1 MKKPKF
7 KFKFNFT
14 AQMLLATVLGIIAGL
29 IFKEKVASVKF
40 IGDLFLRLVQMCVVP
55 LIMGQI
61 IEAVGTPDPKDLG
74 RVGGKAIAVFA
85 ISSLLA
91 ALFGVLMAVVFKPG
105 IWIEIPQALK
115 PENKPPDTDFVNTI
129 LNFVPSNIVDSM
141 AKGTIIQIIAFSLFF
156 GVALAAYPKRDKKAV
171 FLESLGTFNDI
182 IMKIINYVM
191 VLAPIGIGVLL
202 ASTIGQMGAQVIM
215 PLIQYLGVFALG
227 VLIFMIIWLL
237 VVTAKTRLNVFHLI
251 RKLTPV
257 SILAIVTTSSAVCL
271 PVAMKDTR
279 EKVGVSDY
287 VTNLVLPMGMP
298 LNSNGAAMHMA
309 ITVITIA
316 QIYGHHLSY
325 SVGNYILIAVMATLL
340 SLANAVA
347 PGADLVS
354 LAIIVPQLGLPIESI
369 AIFAGVGWFVGA
381 LRTILNVDSDIFSAI
396 LVADSE
402 NELDRELFKRTAEN
416 PDYVPQETVTEEDPA
431 LLDK

>member
-1 MKKPKF
+1 
-7 KFKFNFT
+7 
-14 AQMLLATVLGIIAGL
+14 
-29 IFKEKVASVKF
+29 
-40 IGDLFLRLVQMCVVP
+40 
-55 LIMGQI
+55 
-61 IEAVGTPDPKDLG
+61 
-74 RVGGKAIAVFA
+74 
-85 ISSLLA
+85 
-91 ALFGVLMAVVFKPG
+91 
-105 IWIEIPQALK
+105 
-115 PENKPPDTDFVNTI
+115 
-129 LNFVPSNIVDSM
+129 M
-141 AKGTIIQIIAFSLFF
+141 AKGVIIQIIAFSLFF
-156 GVALAAYPKRDKKAV
+156 GVALAAYPKKEKKQA
-171 FLESLGTFNDI
+171 FLDSLGTFNDI

-191 VLAPIGIGVLL
+191 AVAPIGIGVLL
-202 ASTIGQMGAQVIM
+202 ASTIGQMGAQVIL
-215 PLIQYLGVFALG
+215 PLIKYLGVLALG
-227 VLIFMIIWLL
+227 VVVFMILWLI
-237 VVTAKTRLNVFHLI
+237 VVTVKTKLNVFQLI
-251 RKLTPV
+251 KKLTPV

-309 ITVITIA
+309 LTVITIS
-316 QIYGHHLSY
+316 QIYGVSY
-325 SVGNYILIAVMATLL
+325 GVGHYFYIALMATLL

-402 NELDRELFKRTAEN
+402 NEIDRELFKLTAEN
-416 PDYVPQETVTEEDPA
+416 PDYVRPEAAE
-431 LLDK
+431 

>member
-14 AQMLLATVLGIIAGL
+14 AQMLVATVLGIVLGL
-29 IFKEKVASVKF
+29 IFKEKIASIKF

-74 RVGGKAIAVFA
+74 RVGGKTIVTFAV
-85 ISSLLA
+85 SSLLA
-91 ALFGVLMAVVFKPG
+91 ALFGVLMAVIFKPG
-105 IWIEIPQALK
+105 AGIVIPKGADLSIDV
-115 PENKPPDTDFVNTI
+115 PDTDIVQTLIGFI
-129 LNFVPSNIVDSM
+129 PSNVVDAM

-156 GVALAAYPKRDKKAV
+156 GVALAAYPKKEKKQV

-191 VLAPIGIGVLL
+191 VVAPIGIGVLL
-202 ASTIGQMGAQVIM
+202 AATIGQMGAQVIL
-215 PLIQYLGVFALG
+215 PLVKYIGVLALG
-227 VLIFMIIWLL
+227 VLIFMILWL
-237 VVTAKTRLNVFHLI
+237 VVVSTKTKLNVFQLI
-251 RKLTPV
+251 KKLTPV

-309 ITVITIA
+309 LTVITIA
-316 QIYGHHLSY
+316 QIYGVNY
-325 SVGNYILIAVMATLL
+325 GVGHYFYIALMATLL

>member
-1 MKKPKF
+1 MKKTKF

-14 AQMLLATVLGIIAGL
+14 VQMLIATVLGIVLGL
-29 IFKEKVASVKF
+29 IFKEKIASIKF
-40 IGDLFLRLVQMCVVP
+40 IGDLFLRLVSMCVVP

-74 RVGGKAIAVFA
+74 RVGGKAIAIFA
-85 ISSLLA
+85 VSSLLA
-91 ALFGVLMAVVFKPG
+91 ALFGILMAVVFKPG
-105 IWIEIPQALK
+105 AGIVIPKTADLTIEV
-115 PENKPPDTDFVNTI
+115 PETDFVNTLI
-129 LNFVPSNIVDSM
+129 GFVPSNIVDAM
-141 AKGTIIQIIAFSLFF
+141 AKGTIIQVIAFSLFF
-156 GVALAAYPKRDKKAV
+156 GVALAAYPKREKKAV

-191 VLAPIGIGVLL
+191 VLAPIGIGILL
-202 ASTIGQMGAQVIM
+202 AATIGQMGAQVIL
-215 PLIQYLGVFALG
+215 PLIKYLGVFALG
-227 VLIFMIIWLL
+227 VLIFMIIWL
-237 VVTAKTRLNVFHLI
+237 VVVSTKTKLNLFHLI
-251 RKLTPV
+251 KKLTPV

-271 PVAMKDTR
+271 PTAMKDTR

-316 QIYGHHLSY
+316 QIYG
-325 SVGNYILIAVMATLL
+325 VNYGIGDYFYIGIMATLL

-354 LAIIVPQLGLPIESI
+354 LAIIVPQLGLPIQSI

-402 NELDRELFKRTAEN
+402 KELDRELFKRTAEN
-416 PDYVPQETVTEEDPA
+416 PEYVRPETVAEETA
-431 LLDK
+431 QLEN

>member
-1 MKKPKF
+1 MEKQKPKF

-14 AQMLLATVLGIIAGL
+14 AQMLLATVLGIAAGL

-40 IGDLFLRLVQMCVVP
+40 IGDLFLRLVSMCVVP

-91 ALFGVLMAVVFKPG
+91 ALFGALFAVIFKPG
-105 IWIEIPQALK
+105 AGIVVPASAELSIEV
-115 PENKPPDTDFVNTI
+115 PDTDIVQTLIGFI
-129 LNFVPSNIVDSM
+129 PSNVVDAM
-141 AKGTIIQIIAFSLFF
+141 AKGVIIQIISFSLFF
-156 GVALAAYPKRDKKAV
+156 GVALAAYPKKEKKQA
-171 FLESLGTFNDI
+171 FLDSLGTFNDI

-191 VLAPIGIGVLL
+191 AVAPIGIGVLL
-202 ASTIGQMGAQVIM
+202 ASTIGQMGAQVIL
-215 PLIQYLGVFALG
+215 PLIKYLGVLALG
-227 VLIFMIIWLL
+227 VVIFMILWLI
-237 VVTAKTRLNVFHLI
+237 VVTVKTKLNVFQLI
-251 RKLTPV
+251 KKLTPV

-279 EKVGVSDY
+279 EKIGVSDY

-309 ITVITIA
+309 LTVITIA
-316 QIYGHHLSY
+316 QIYGAAAHY
-325 SVGNYILIAVMATLL
+325 TVGHYFYIALMATLL

-402 NELDRELFKRTAEN
+402 NEIDRELFKLTSEN
-416 PDYVPQETVTEEDPA
+416 PDYVRPEAAE
-431 LLDK
+431 